1 MPGLENTYP
10 DGYRV
15 KIGLSGPMTNMVKVQ
30 RNVHGKSNETNNFAF
45 EDMVILG
52 LESTRLDG

>member
-1 MPGLENTYP
+1 MAPL
-10 DGYRV
+10 
-15 KIGLSGPMTNMVKVQ
+15 TNMVKVQ
-30 RNVHGKSNETNNFAF
+30 ENVHGKSNETNNFAF